1 VIAFRAVLAV
11 GGEARPPVI
20 FIHGAANSLGVWSYW
35 QEFLSDLGW
44 SSYALDL
51 RGHGASGVT
60 DLSDTRM
67 SDYAEDVR
75 ALVRELPRPPVLVG
89 WSMGGLVAMMA
100 AADGSATA
108 CVGLAPSVP
117 ALSRDVSLPLRR
129 GTFGPDEYG
138 IASRDP
144 AEQPAMP
151 DLDEDERRIALASL
165 GSESRLARDERAA
178 GVVVEHLPC
187 PLLVVT
193 GSEDHQWPRSRY
205 ATMHLKA
212 EWMEAEGA
220 SHWGLVLSRRALTAL
235 VPAITAWMD
244 RSIG

>member
-1 VIAFRAVLAV
+1 MLACRVALAV
-11 GGEARPPVI
+11 GGEARPPI
-20 FIHGAANSLGVWSYW
+20 ILIHGAANSSGVWSYW
-35 QEFLSDLGW
+35 QEILSHLGW

-67 SDYAEDVR
+67 NDYADDVR
-75 ALVRELPRPPVLVG
+75 ALVRELPRAAVLVG

-100 AADGSATA
+100 AAGGSASA

-117 ALSRDVSLPLRR
+117 ARSRDASLPLRR

-138 IASRDP
+138 IASGDP

-165 GSESRLARDERAA
+165 GLESRLARDERAA

-193 GSEDHQWPRSRY
+193 GSDDHQWPRSRY

-212 EWMEAEGA
+212 EWMDAEGA

-235 VPAITAWMD
+235 VPAVTAWVE